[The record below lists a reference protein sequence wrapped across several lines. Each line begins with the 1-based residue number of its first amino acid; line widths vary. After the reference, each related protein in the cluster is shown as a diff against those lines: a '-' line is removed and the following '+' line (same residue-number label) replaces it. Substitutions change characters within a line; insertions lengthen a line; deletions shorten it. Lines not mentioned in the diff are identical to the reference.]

1 MGGKKPFF
9 KKESFTKEKR
19 KMKEK
24 KSYFD
29 VYELGTIVLFA
40 LGSALLNTYL
50 PIKAFTQWLGVP
62 GPAAGMALLGG
73 FIFVF
78 WVALAQAMIRKRY
91 AGIVTALLTASF
103 CLLIAPWYGIVS
115 PIWFGV
121 YGVIALLS
129 MGIFVE
135 LTASESKSKFRSVTG
150 GGLGNVACLGITWVA
165 IGVHAGVW
173 APPKYVPILIL
184 AAFVSGCVGSLIAH
198 LIAKGKAKRK
208 EQF

>member
-1 MGGKKPFF
+1 MYATNVGG
-9 KKESFTKEKR
+9 EDEK
-19 KMKEK
+19 MNEK

-29 VYELGTIVLFA
+29 VYELGMIALFA

-50 PIKAFTQWLGVP
+50 PIKTFTEYLGIP

-78 WVALAQAMIRKRY
+78 WVALAHAIIKKKY
-91 AGIVTALLTASF
+91 AGVVTSLLIASF
-103 CLLIAPWYGIVS
+103 CLLIAPWYGVVS

-129 MGIFVE
+129 LGIFVE
-135 LTASESKSKFRSVTG
+135 LTASKSGFKGAIG
-150 GGLGNVACLGITWVA
+150 GGLGNLACLGITWIA

-173 APPKYVPILIL
+173 VPSKFAPILML
-184 AAFVSGCVGSLIAH
+184 AAFVSGTIGALIAYWITK
-198 LIAKGKAKRK
+198 LRRKG
-208 EQF
+208 QI

>member
-1 MGGKKPFF
+1 VVI
-9 KKESFTKEKR
+9 KR

-29 VYELGTIVLFA
+29 AYELGTIALFA

-78 WVALAQAMIRKRY
+78 WVTLAHAIIKKKY
-91 AGIVTALLTASF
+91 AGIVTSLLIASF

-173 APPKYVPILIL
+173 VPPKYVPILIL
-184 AAFVSGCVGSLIAH
+184 AAFVSGCVGSLMAYGIT
-198 LIAKGKAKRK
+198 KTGTV
-208 EQF
+208 

>member
-1 MGGKKPFF
+1 
-9 KKESFTKEKR
+9 
-19 KMKEK
+19 MKEK

-29 VYELGTIVLFA
+29 AYELGTIALFA

-50 PIKAFTQWLGVP
+50 PIKAFTQWLGIP

-78 WVALAQAMIRKRY
+78 WVALAHAIIKKRY
-91 AGIVTALLTASF
+91 AGVATALLTASF

-121 YGVIALLS
+121 YAIVALLS
-129 MGIFVE
+129 MAVFVE
-135 LTASESKSKFRSVTG
+135 LTAPESASKSKFRSVTG

-165 IGVHAGVW
+165 IGVHAGAW

-184 AAFVSGCVGSLIAH
+184 AAFVSGCVGSLMAYWVTKTF
-198 LIAKGKAKRK
+198 LQAKSVTNQKNKL
-208 EQF
+208 

>member
-1 MGGKKPFF
+1 MN
-9 KKESFTKEKR
+9 
-19 KMKEK
+19 EK

-29 VYELGTIVLFA
+29 VYELGMIALCAFA
-40 LGSALLNTYL
+40 SAMLNTYL
-50 PIKAFTQWLGVP
+50 PIKTFMEYLGIP

-73 FIFVF
+73 LIFVF
-78 WVALAQAMIRKRY
+78 WVALAHAIIKKKY

-121 YGVIALLS
+121 YAIVALLS
-129 MGIFVE
+129 MAVFVE
-135 LTASESKSKFRSVTG
+135 LTASESSKSRFRSVTG

-165 IGVHAGVW
+165 IGVHAGMW

-184 AAFVSGCVGSLIAH
+184 AAFVSGCVGSLVAH
-198 LIAKGKAKRK
+198 LIAKEKAKRK

>member
-1 MGGKKPFF
+1 
-9 KKESFTKEKR
+9 
-19 KMKEK
+19 MKER

-29 VYELGTIVLFA
+29 VYELGTIALFA

-50 PIKAFTQWLGVP
+50 PIKAFTQWLGIP

-78 WVALAQAMIRKRY
+78 WVALAHVIIKKKY
-91 AGIVTALLTASF
+91 AGIVTALLIASF
-103 CLLIAPWYGIVS
+103 CLLIAPWYGVVS

-121 YGVIALLS
+121 YAIVALLS

-135 LTASESKSKFRSVTG
+135 LTASESASKSKFRGVTG

-173 APPKYVPILIL
+173 APPEWATILIL
-184 AAFVSGCVGSLIAH
+184 AAFVSGCVGSLMAYWITKTF
-198 LIAKGKAKRK
+198 LQAKINR
-208 EQF
+208 

>member
-1 MGGKKPFF
+1 
-9 KKESFTKEKR
+9 
-19 KMKEK
+19 MKGK

-29 VYELGTIVLFA
+29 VYELGTIALFA

-78 WVALAQAMIRKRY
+78 WVALAHAIIKKKY
-91 AGIVTALLTASF
+91 AGIVTSLLIASF

-135 LTASESKSKFRSVTG
+135 LTASESKFKFRSVTG

-184 AAFVSGCVGSLIAH
+184 AAFVSGCVGSLMAYWITKTF
-198 LIAKGKAKRK
+198 LQAKSFTKNLLL
-208 EQF
+208 FS

>member
-1 MGGKKPFF
+1 
-9 KKESFTKEKR
+9 
-19 KMKEK
+19 MKEK

-29 VYELGTIVLFA
+29 VYELGTIALFA

-50 PIKAFTQWLGVP
+50 PIKAFTQWLGIP

-78 WVALAQAMIRKRY
+78 WVALAHAIIKKRY
-91 AGIVTALLTASF
+91 AGVVTALLIASF

-121 YGVIALLS
+121 YAIVALLS
-129 MGIFVE
+129 MAVFVE
-135 LTASESKSKFRSVTG
+135 LTASESNSKFRSVTG

-184 AAFVSGCVGSLIAH
+184 AAFVSGCVGSLMAYWIT
-198 LIAKGKAKRK
+198 KEKAKRVLN
-208 EQF
+208 EIPSPYR

>member
-1 MGGKKPFF
+1 MRICVICGYK
-9 KKESFTKEKR
+9 KR

-24 KSYFD
+24 KTYFD
-29 VYELGTIVLFA
+29 VYELGTIALFA

-78 WVALAQAMIRKRY
+78 WVALAHAIIKKKY
-91 AGIVTALLTASF
+91 AGIVTSLLIASF
-103 CLLIAPWYGIVS
+103 CLLIAPWYGVVS

-121 YGVIALLS
+121 YAIVALLS

-135 LTASESKSKFRSVTG
+135 LTASESASKSKFRGVTG
-150 GGLGNVACLGITWVA
+150 GGLGNVACLWITWIA
-165 IGVHAGVW
+165 IGVHAGAW

-184 AAFVSGCVGSLIAH
+184 AAFVSGCVGSLMAYWVTKTFTNQKNK
-198 LIAKGKAKRK
+198 L
-208 EQF
+208 

>member
-1 MGGKKPFF
+1 
-9 KKESFTKEKR
+9 
-19 KMKEK
+19 MKEE

-29 VYELGTIVLFA
+29 VYELGMMALFA

-50 PIKAFTQWLGVP
+50 PIKTFTEYLGIT

-78 WVALAQAMIRKRY
+78 WVALAHAIIKKKY
-91 AGIVTALLTASF
+91 AGVVTSLLIASF
-103 CLLIAPWYGIVS
+103 CLLIAPWYGVVS

-121 YGVIALLS
+121 YGIIALLS

-135 LTASESKSKFRSVTG
+135 LTASKSGFKGAIG
-150 GGLGNVACLGITWVA
+150 GGLGNLASLGITWIA

-173 APPKYVPILIL
+173 VPSKFAPILML
-184 AAFVSGCVGSLIAH
+184 SAFISGCVGSLIAYW
-198 LIAKGKAKRK
+198 IAKVRRK
-208 EQF
+208 EQI

>member
-1 MGGKKPFF
+1 M
-9 KKESFTKEKR
+9 T
-19 KMKEK
+19 EK
-24 KSYFD
+24 KAYFD
-29 VYELGTIVLFA
+29 VYELGMIALCAFA
-40 LGSALLNTYL
+40 SAMLNTYL
-50 PIKAFTQWLGVP
+50 PIKTFTEYLSIP

-78 WVALAQAMIRKRY
+78 WVALAHAIIKKRY
-91 AGIVTALLTASF
+91 AGIVTSLLIASF
-103 CLLIAPWYGIVS
+103 CLLIAPWYGVVS

-135 LTASESKSKFRSVTG
+135 LTGAKSGFRGVIG
-150 GGLGNVACLGITWVA
+150 GGIGNLACLGITWVA

-173 APPKYVPILIL
+173 VPPKYVPILIL
-184 AAFVSGCVGSLIAH
+184 AAFISGCVGSLIAH
-198 LIAKGKAKRK
+198 LIAKGKERRK

>member
-1 MGGKKPFF
+1 MYVANVGG
-9 KKESFTKEKR
+9 EDE

-29 VYELGTIVLFA
+29 VYELGMIALFA

-50 PIKAFTQWLGVP
+50 PIKTFTEYLGIP

-78 WVALAQAMIRKRY
+78 WVALAHAIIKKKY
-91 AGIVTALLTASF
+91 AGVVTSLLIASF
-103 CLLIAPWYGIVS
+103 CLLIAPWYGVVS

-129 MGIFVE
+129 LGIFVE
-135 LTASESKSKFRSVTG
+135 LTASKSGFKGAIG
-150 GGLGNVACLGITWVA
+150 GGLGNLACLGITWIA

-173 APPKYVPILIL
+173 VPSKFAPILML
-184 AAFVSGCVGSLIAH
+184 AAFVSGCVGSLIAYW
-198 LIAKGKAKRK
+198 ITKVRRKG
-208 EQF
+208 QI

>member
-1 MGGKKPFF
+1 
-9 KKESFTKEKR
+9 
-19 KMKEK
+19 MKGK
-24 KSYFD
+24 KSYFN
-29 VYELGTIVLFA
+29 VYELGTIALFA

-50 PIKAFTQWLGVP
+50 PIKAFTQWLGIP

-135 LTASESKSKFRSVTG
+135 LTASESKSKFRGVTG
-150 GGLGNVACLGITWVA
+150 GGLGNVACLGITWIA
-165 IGVHAGVW
+165 IGVHAGAW

-184 AAFVSGCVGSLIAH
+184 AAFVSGCVGSLMAYWIT
-198 LIAKGKAKRK
+198 KEKAKRK

>member
-1 MGGKKPFF
+1 
-9 KKESFTKEKR
+9 
-19 KMKEK
+19 MKGK

-29 VYELGTIVLFA
+29 VYELGTIALFA

-78 WVALAQAMIRKRY
+78 WVALAHAIIKKKY
-91 AGIVTALLTASF
+91 AGIVTSLLIASF

-121 YGVIALLS
+121 YAIVALLS

-135 LTASESKSKFRSVTG
+135 LTASESASKSKFRSVTG

-165 IGVHAGVW
+165 IGVHAGAW
-173 APPKYVPILIL
+173 APPKYVPIIIL
-184 AAFVSGCVGSLIAH
+184 AAFVSGCVGSLMAYGITKTF
-198 LIAKGKAKRK
+198 LQAKSSAKR
-208 EQF
+208 F